1 MTTENDGAADGD
13 SDRATDQ
20 PASYTEWID
29 AIAAGE
35 GFYLESPDG
44 NGSLPPRRRCPESGS
59 GELTREPLPDTGTID
74 TTTLVHVAAPGFA
87 DDTPYISAIASF
99 GPVRLTGVVLGV
111 DPDAVGDGSLI
122 GETVTVDIET
132 RETTADRLVVFRRQ
146 P

>member
-1 MTTENDGAADGD
+1 MTGNDGENSDDAATGQSASYDAWLDAVAAD
-13 SDRATDQ
+13 Q
-20 PASYTEWID
+20 
-29 AIAAGE
+29 
-35 GFYLESPDG
+35 GFYLEGPDG
-44 NGSLPPRRRCPESGS
+44 TGSLPPRRCCPETGS
-59 GELTREPLPDTGTID
+59 DDLTREPLPDTGTID
-74 TTTLVHVAAPGFA
+74 TATVVHVAAPGFA

-99 GPVRLTGVVLGV
+99 GPVRLTGVVVGV